1 LAADNPHRA
10 VFDSVADGKPRPK
23 WSVMIPAYNC
33 SRHLADTLESVL
45 AQDPGPELM
54 QIEVVDDAS
63 DDGPDRVVADVAH
76 GRVQLYRQPRN
87 VGAASNFNTCI
98 ARARGEIVHLLHGD
112 DWVRPGFYAALERGL
127 GDAEA
132 SAAFCRY
139 IGADEKGHWHSL
151 APLERRSPGIIPDWL
166 DRIGQGQRLQTP
178 CMAVRRSV
186 YEAVGGFDAR
196 LDGCEDWEMWVRI
209 AARYPVWYEPE
220 PLAVYRVHSSS
231 LSGGQLRTGRDVR
244 QLRRAVELNR
254 ALLPPEREQEISRA
268 AQAAIAGAALRRA
281 RRLLDAGD
289 ARGMWAQTREAWRTD
304 RSIELAVR
312 TTVLGAHL
320 ARRVFR
326 ARSANVRKDADG
338 D

>member
-1 LAADNPHRA
+1 M
-10 VFDSVADGKPRPK
+10 V
-23 WSVMIPAYNC
+23 PAYNC
-33 SRHLADTLESVL
+33 SRHLAETLESIL

-63 DDGPDRVVADVAH
+63 DDGPEEIVADVAP

-87 VGAASNFNTCI
+87 VGAANNFNTCV

-112 DWVRPGFYAALERGL
+112 DWVRPGFYAALERGF
-127 GDAEA
+127 AEA
-132 SAAFCRY
+132 GTGAAFCRY
-139 IGADEKGHWHSL
+139 IGADEEGHWHTL

-166 DRIGQGQRLQTP
+166 DRIGEGQRLQTP
-178 CMAVRRSV
+178 CMAVRRAV
-186 YEAVGGFDAR
+186 YEDVGGFDSR

-209 AARYPVWYEPE
+209 AARYRVWYEPE

-231 LSGGQLRTGRDVR
+231 LSGGQLRTGQNVR

-254 ALLPPEREQEISRA
+254 AFLPPEREQKISRA
-268 AQAAIAGAALRRA
+268 ARAAIAGAALRRA
-281 RRLLDAGD
+281 RRLVDAGD
-289 ARGMWAQTREAWRTD
+289 ARGMWAQTREAWGTD

-312 TTVLGAHL
+312 TIILAAHL

-326 ARSANVRKDADG
+326 RRTGTLSE
-338 D
+338 